1 MDIIELVKEQ
11 ADLYDIKNLEF
22 EDSVKAR
29 INNCYNN
36 MIEKSHTAISNA
48 GNADT
53 LLKIESL
60 SAKITNLIS
69 AYVGTVNKILK
80 EAIADSYKSA
90 TDQKND
96 LISIIVDAER
106 RERGVK
112 EMFFRELTDIV
123 EFLQKH
129 AMELTHKYEQS
140 MYRIPDYR
148 NLTF

>member
-69 AYVGTVNKILK
+69 AYVNTVKRYLT
-80 EAIADSYKSA
+80 A
-90 TDQKND
+90 TS
-96 LISIIVDAER
+96 LPRTR
-106 RERGVK
+106 R
-112 EMFFRELTDIV
+112 T
-123 EFLQKH
+123 
-129 AMELTHKYEQS
+129 T
-140 MYRIPDYR
+140 
-148 NLTF
+148 